1 MMDTWIVSTFWLLW
15 IMLYERGY
23 TNNLSPCSQFFE
35 YIPRS
40 GFAELHGATI
50 LFAQLCL
57 TLCDPKDCSLPDFS
71 VHGFLQ
77 TRILEWL
84 AIPISVVSSWPRI
97 ELSFR
102 VMQADSLPSEPLG
115 KSQDDMVILC
125 LIFWRIAIQFSMEI
139 PPFYILTRNELG
151 FKFIHI
157 LSSTCYFV
165 CFFNN
170 RHPDG

>member
-1 MMDTWIVSTFWLLW
+1 MSTLYLTCLFKMTDTWIVSTFWLLW

-84 AIPISVVSSWPRI
+84 AIPISVVSSWP
-97 ELSFR
+97 
-102 VMQADSLPSEPLG
+102 
-115 KSQDDMVILC
+115 QD
-125 LIFWRIAIQFSMEI
+125 RTQFSCIAGRFFTIWATREVPRWHGNSM
-139 PPFYILTRNELG
+139 FNFLKNCHTVFHGNSTILYS
-151 FKFIHI
+151 H
-157 LSSTCYFV
+157 
-165 CFFNN
+165 
-170 RHPDG
+170 